1 MIEISWLAVLA
12 AAVAAFAVGA
22 IWYSP
27 ALFARAWQREAGL
40 SDAAL
45 ADGRQGLVFGG
56 AFALLL
62 LAALVFAMFL
72 GPEPSLQLGVGA
84 GFAAGLAWVA
94 AGVGVLYLF
103 ERRSLRLALINGGY
117 LTVAFTVIGL
127 VIALLS

>member
-1 MIEISWLAVLA
+1 MDISWTAVVA
-12 AAVAAFAVGA
+12 AAIAAFAIGA

-45 ADGRQGLVFGG
+45 TDGRQGIVFGG
-56 AFALLL
+56 AFVLLL
-62 LAALVFAMFL
+62 VASAVFAMFL
-72 GPEPSLQLGVGA
+72 GPDPSLQLGLGA

-117 LTVAFTVIGL
+117 LTLAFTAIGL